1 MKTIKLIIVLS
12 ATLIILGCSKN
23 NDTSDLDKQSK
34 AEALV
39 ALDDLKEIFVSDS
52 VKAHNKKIK
61 QYLDFD
67 NKDDYEAAERGF
79 IATLEETKILN
90 DNGVPAY
97 DIGAFDFIKGDAPDS
112 VNPSL
117 WRQGELTSKH
127 GLFKVMDGIYQVRNF
142 DLSNISFI
150 RGKTG
155 WIVVDPL
162 ITGKPAK
169 AAYELV
175 KRELGDIPISAVVYT
190 HSHADHFGGVRGLI
204 SEEDVAN
211 GVRIIAPLNFTLE
224 TVSESIL
231 AGNQMSRRA
240 SYMFGS
246 LLPRSPTGSVGV
258 GLGPAISSGQLGM
271 ITPTDEIGH
280 TGQKMTIDG
289 IEFEFLLA
297 LGAEAPSEFMFY
309 LPEFKA
315 FCQAEI
321 INHTLHNLYTP
332 RGAKVRDGRIW
343 SKYIDEAIVMFGDK
357 TDVSFG
363 SHHWPTWGQ
372 EATVK
377 LWEGQRDIYRFIHDQ
392 TLRHA
397 NHGYTMHEIPELLNM
412 PDGIAKSFA
421 NRDYYGT
428 LSHNSKAQYQL
439 YFGYFDG
446 NPANLDPLS
455 PVDEG
460 KKFVEYMGGAS
471 NVIDKAQAD
480 FDKGEFRFAATAL
493 NHVVFAEP
501 DNQTAADLLAKTY
514 QQLAYMAESG
524 SWRNFYLTAASELQN
539 GIMDLPTPKPG
550 GPDLVRAVPL
560 DLFFDTM
567 AVKLDSAKA
576 KDKKWRF
583 NFQITDTGENALLIL
598 SNGTLHHRMDVTDP
612 DATATIKMTRAA
624 LDQMSL
630 KIKTFGELR
639 EEGIADFEGNP
650 LALKSFFGMLDE
662 FEFWF
667 EIVRP

>member
-1 MKTIKLIIVLS
+1 MHTKHLLILLGTSLVLY
-12 ATLIILGCSKN
+12 GCSKSKSIS
-23 NDTSDLDKQSK
+23 DTDITAK
-34 AEALV
+34 AEASIAKMASEEV
-39 ALDDLKEIFVSDS
+39 FVSDA

-61 QYLDFD
+61 QYLDFN
-67 NKDDYEAAERGF
+67 NKDDYEAADRGF
-79 IATLEETKILN
+79 IATLKDTKILN

-97 DIGAFDFIKGDAPDS
+97 DIAAFDFIKGDAPDS

-117 WRQGELTSKH
+117 WRQGELTAKH

-142 DLSNISFI
+142 DLSNITFI

-162 ITGKPAK
+162 ISDKPAK
-169 AAYELV
+169 AAYDLV
-175 KRELGDIPISAVVYT
+175 TRELGDIPISAVIYT

-204 SEEDVAN
+204 SEKDVAK
-211 GVRIIAPLNFTLE
+211 GVKIVAPLNFTFE
-224 TVSESIL
+224 TVSENIL
-231 AGNQMSRRA
+231 AGNQMARRA
-240 SYMFGS
+240 TYMFGS
-246 LLPRSPTGSVGV
+246 LLPRSPNGSVGV
-258 GLGPAISSGQLGM
+258 GLGPAISSGGLGM
-271 ITPTDEIGH
+271 IAPTDEITH
-280 TGQKMTIDG
+280 TGQKMKIDG
-289 IEFEFLLA
+289 VEFEFLLA

-377 LWEGQRDIYRFIHDQ
+377 MWEGQRDIYRFIHDQ

-397 NHGYTMHEIPELLNM
+397 NHGYTMHEIPELLKM

-446 NPANLDPLS
+446 NPANLDPLT
-455 PVDEG
+455 PVAEG
-460 KKFVEYMGGAS
+460 KKFVEYMGSAA
-471 NVIDKAQAD
+471 NVIEKAQAD

-501 DNQTAADLLAKTY
+501 DNQEAANLLARTY

-524 SWRNFYLTAASELQN
+524 SWRNFYLTAASELKN
-539 GIMDLPTPKPG
+539 GIMDLPTPKAG
-550 GPDLVRAVPL
+550 GPDIVKAVPL
-560 DLFFDTM
+560 NLFFDTM
-567 AVKLDSAKA
+567 AVKLDAEKA
-576 KDKKWRF
+576 KNKTWRF
-583 NFQITDTGENALLIL
+583 NFQITDTDEKALLIL
-598 SNGTLHHRMDVTDP
+598 SNGTLHHRMNTTDP

-630 KIKTFGELR
+630 KTKTFAELR

>member
-1 MKTIKLIIVLS
+1 MKTKNLLIVVS
-12 ATLIILGCSKN
+12 ATLILLGCSKN
-23 NDTSDLDKQSK
+23 EDISDADKTAK
-34 AEALV
+34 AEALIAETATEEV
-39 ALDDLKEIFVSDS
+39 FVSDA

-61 QYLDFD
+61 QYLDFN
-67 NKDDYEAAERGF
+67 NKDDYVAAERGF
-79 IATLEETKILN
+79 IATLGDSKIMNN
-90 DNGVPAY
+90 DGSLSY
-97 DIGAFDFIKGDAPDS
+97 DVGAFDFIKDASPES

-117 WRQGELTSKH
+117 WRQSELAAKH
-127 GLFKVMDGIYQVRNF
+127 GLFEVTEGIYQVRNF

-162 ITGKPAK
+162 ITKEPAA
-169 AAYELV
+169 AAYALI
-175 KRELGDIPISAVVYT
+175 KQELGDIPISAIIFT
-190 HSHADHFGGVRGLI
+190 HSHIDHFGGVRGLVN
-204 SEEDVAN
+204 EEDIAK
-211 GVRIIAPLNFTLE
+211 GVRIIAPLNFSVE
-224 TVSESIL
+224 TVSENIL
-231 AGNQMSRRA
+231 AGNQMARRA
-240 SYMFGS
+240 TYMFGS

-258 GLGPAISSGQLGM
+258 GLGPAISAGVPGLLN
-271 ITPTDEIGH
+271 PTDVITH
-280 TGQKMTIDG
+280 TGEKLTIDG
-289 IEFEFLLA
+289 LEFEFILA
-297 LGAEAPSEFMFY
+297 LGAEAPAEFMFY
-309 LPEFKA
+309 IPEYQA

-357 TDVSFG
+357 TAVSFG

-372 EATVK
+372 EASVK
-377 LWEGQRDIYRFIHDQ
+377 LWEGQRDLYRYIHDQ
-392 TLRHA
+392 TLRYA
-397 NHGYTMHEIPELLNM
+397 NHGYTMHEIPDLLKM
-412 PDGIAKSFA
+412 PAGIAKSFA

-428 LSHNSKAQYQL
+428 LSHNSKAQYNL
-439 YFGYFDG
+439 YYGYFDG
-446 NPANLDPLS
+446 NPANLNPLS
-455 PVDEG
+455 PSDEG
-460 KKFVEYMGGAS
+460 KKFVEYMGGAT

-480 FDKGEFRFAATAL
+480 FDKGEFRYAATAL

-501 DNQTAADLLAKTY
+501 DNQSAANLLAKTY
-514 QQLAYMAESG
+514 QQMAYMAESG

-539 GIMDLPTPKPG
+539 GILDLPSPRTA
-550 GPDLVRAVPL
+550 GPDMVRAVPL

-576 KDKKWRF
+576 KDKTWRF
-583 NFQITDTGENALLIL
+583 NFQITDTDEKALLIL
-598 SNGTLHHRMDVTDP
+598 SNGTLHHRMNTTDP

-630 KIKTFGELR
+630 KTKTFADLR
-639 EEGIADFEGNP
+639 KEGIADYEGNP

>member
-1 MKTIKLIIVLS
+1 MHNNTLLILLS
-12 ATLIILGCSKN
+12 ASLVLFGCSKSESII
-23 NDTSDLDKQSK
+23 DADKTAK
-34 AEALV
+34 VEASIV
-39 ALDDLKEIFVSDS
+39 KISSEEVFVSDA

-67 NKDDYEAAERGF
+67 NKDDYISANRGF
-79 IATLEETKILN
+79 IATLNDSKIKNTDGSLS
-90 DNGVPAY
+90 Y
-97 DIGAFDFIKGDAPDS
+97 DVSAFDFIKGEAPDS

-117 WRQGELTSKH
+117 WRQSELAAKH
-127 GLFKVMDGIYQVRNF
+127 GLFEVTKGIYQVRNF

-162 ITGKPAK
+162 ITKEPAA
-169 AAYELV
+169 AAYTLI
-175 KRELGDIPISAVVYT
+175 KQELGELPISAVIFT
-190 HSHADHFGGVRGLI
+190 HSHIDHFGGVRGLVN
-204 SEEDVAN
+204 EDDIAN
-211 GVRIIAPLNFTLE
+211 GVRIIAPQNFSVE
-224 TVSESIL
+224 TVSENIL
-231 AGNQMSRRA
+231 AGNQMARRA
-240 SYMFGS
+240 TYMFGS

-258 GLGPAISSGQLGM
+258 GLGSAISAGVPGLLY
-271 ITPTDEIGH
+271 PTDVISH
-280 TGQKMTIDG
+280 TGEKLTIDG
-289 IEFEFLLA
+289 LEFEFILA
-297 LGAEAPSEFMFY
+297 LGAEAPAEFMFY
-309 LPEFKA
+309 IPEYQA

-357 TDVSFG
+357 TEVSFG

-372 EATVK
+372 EASVK
-377 LWEGQRDIYRFIHDQ
+377 LWEGQRDLYRYIHDQ
-392 TLRHA
+392 TLRLA
-397 NHGYTMHEIPELLNM
+397 NHGYTMHEIPDLLEM

-428 LSHNSKAQYQL
+428 LSHNSKAQYNL
-439 YFGYFDG
+439 YYGYFDG
-446 NPANLDPLS
+446 NPANLNPLG
-455 PVDEG
+455 PTEEG
-460 KKFVEYMGGAS
+460 KKFVEYMGGAA
-471 NVIDKAQAD
+471 NVINKAQAD
-480 FDKGEFRFAATAL
+480 FDKGEFRYAATAL

-501 DNQTAADLLAKTY
+501 ENQNAANLLAKTY
-514 QQLAYMAESG
+514 QQMAYMAESG
-524 SWRNFYLTAASELQN
+524 SWRNFYLTAASELQS
-539 GIMDLPTPKPG
+539 GILDLPPPRTA
-550 GPDLVRAVPL
+550 GPDMVRAVPL

-567 AVKLDSAKA
+567 AVKLNAEKA
-576 KDKKWRF
+576 KNKTWRF
-583 NFQITDTGENALLIL
+583 NFQITDKEEKALLIL
-598 SNGTLHHRMDVTDP
+598 SNGTLHHRMNTTDP

-630 KIKTFGELR
+630 KTKTFAELR
-639 EEGIADFEGNP
+639 EEGSADFEGNP